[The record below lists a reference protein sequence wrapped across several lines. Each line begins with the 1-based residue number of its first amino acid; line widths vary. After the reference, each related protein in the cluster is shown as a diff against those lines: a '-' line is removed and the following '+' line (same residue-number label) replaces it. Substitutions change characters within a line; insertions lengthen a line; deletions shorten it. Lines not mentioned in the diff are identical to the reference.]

1 MSHPP
6 IPLRDDLRFPGHGL
20 PNRAIEELEVLTPFG
35 RWVKNQGLGKS
46 ANVLYDATKGVW
58 QFAEDSNFEP
68 QGYDVDATQLQIT
81 LCQPLAIPRVDV
93 DLGADPSNQSG
104 GFDNAG
110 MMGRV
115 YPGTAAP
122 IAWPPFTARLKWG
135 TGGTYAE
142 AYIDWVNG
150 TTINVSASA
159 LDLRAAVSPDA
170 IYVPG
175 TSGLYQLRAFLSPG
189 WPRPGN
195 AQRTVY
201 VGPVV
206 YGAQSNIF
214 VLPPLSRDVTVIGA
228 DPTPTTILTPPALT
242 AGYIRFFQ
250 DPAGQKYIGNYFV
263 GGNQPQSFRIPN
275 GAQYF
280 AIVSGMEPTSLFSA
294 CFGLAV

>member
-1 MSHPP
+1 M
-6 IPLRDDLRFPGHGL
+6 
-20 PNRAIEELEVLTPFG
+20 
-35 RWVKNQGLGKS
+35 
-46 ANVLYDATKGVW
+46 W

-68 QGYDVDATQLQIT
+68 QGYDQASTRRGSQIT

-206 YGAQSNIF
+206 YGAREQHLCS
-214 VLPPLSRDVTVIGA
+214 A
-228 DPTPTTILTPPALT
+228 TTL
-242 AGYIRFFQ
+242 AGRHRHRCRS
-250 DPAGQKYIGNYFV
+250 DAHER
-263 GGNQPQSFRIPN
+263 S
-275 GAQYF
+275 
-280 AIVSGMEPTSLFSA
+280 
-294 CFGLAV
+294 